1 MWNFFYVILHL
12 QIGFNVKEKQFD
24 GSALFPV
31 QITKGLV
38 SPQNEKR
45 IPKPMCFLAHF
56 QADHVFRDKLAFY
69 EQWSI
74 NSTHSIDSLYFLIC
88 FFSRFLMMRLCISL
102 SFFLFL
108 CYFLTPFV
116 FPTFIVFLLL
126 LPLFLF
132 SFLLYFSDFFFL
144 SFFCLFFYW
153 FSLSWFLVFVFFVSF
168 HVNFFISFN
177 VFFFFLI
184 LFCFFISSSLISLN
198 SGNSMGGNTFKD
210 CLRTQAK

>member
-144 SFFCLFFYW
+144 SFFCLFFID
-153 FSLSWFLVFVFFVSF
+153 SLFLDF
-168 HVNFFISFN
+168 
-177 VFFFFLI
+177 
-184 LFCFFISSSLISLN
+184 
-198 SGNSMGGNTFKD
+198 
-210 CLRTQAK
+210 